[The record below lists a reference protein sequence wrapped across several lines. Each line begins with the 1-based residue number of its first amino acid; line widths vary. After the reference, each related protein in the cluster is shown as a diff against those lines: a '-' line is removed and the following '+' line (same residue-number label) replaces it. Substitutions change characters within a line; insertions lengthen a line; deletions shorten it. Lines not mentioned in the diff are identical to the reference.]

1 MDSMKLFASI
11 PSLRAFSLG
20 PRISLFILSC
30 NRLLFTYGS
39 VLRILCFYSE
49 ITGFFL
55 KQKQL
60 KVSYEIFLSSRS
72 FGFHIPTGGGRGRG
86 GGYHFCVHFIVNAQ
100 ILSYSLLK
108 EEKMS
113 QLNLVFLSFISAE

>member
-1 MDSMKLFASI
+1 MDSMKLFTSI
-11 PSLRAFSLG
+11 PSLRASSLG
-20 PRISLFILSC
+20 PRISLVILSC

-55 KQKQL
+55 KQKHL

-72 FGFHIPTGGGRGRG
+72 FGFHIPTSLEGGR
-86 GGYHFCVHFIVNAQ
+86 GGYHFCVHFIVIFTSQ
-100 ILSYSLLK
+100 ERQCTDFIILSLEGRKHEST
-108 EEKMS
+108 
-113 QLNLVFLSFISAE
+113 

>member
-1 MDSMKLFASI
+1 MDSMKLCTSI
-11 PSLRAFSLG
+11 PSLRASSLG
-20 PRISLFILSC
+20 PRISLLILSC

-55 KQKQL
+55 KQKQP

-72 FGFHIPTGGGRGRG
+72 FGFHIPTSLEGGGG
-86 GGYHFCVHFIVNAQ
+86 GGYHFCVHVIVIFTSQERQCTDFI
-100 ILSYSLLK
+100 IFSLEGRK
-108 EEKMS
+108 K
-113 QLNLVFLSFISAE
+113 